1 MPDVTEPVLE
11 LPEQTRRVDI
21 SISSY
26 LHITYTIST
35 GGDGE
40 LAPPGGLRA
49 SHLLPRHRHRVG
61 LRGRPGGVA
70 GGGAQVQRPHYRHHT
85 AGVCRDQVQGV
96 AWQWEGALLATE
108 AKDRTVR
115 VFDPR

>member
-1 MPDVTEPVLE
+1 MQYSTV
-11 LPEQTRRVDI
+11 Q
-21 SISSY
+21 Y
-26 LHITYTIST
+26 ST
-35 GGDGE
+35 GGA
-40 LAPPGGLRA
+40 L
-49 SHLLPRHRHRVG
+49 
-61 LRGRPGGVA
+61 